1 MSPSAILLVRAD
13 TTLCVN
19 SSTVLW
25 ILSSCSLSLSLL
37 FLIFVCAK
45 KAFFIA
51 SDILS
56 DLNELI
62 EPSLLTTLR
71 LNRFTLFSFSFFCD
85 TCGLSAIYILS
96 IFKILLSKNTICSVA
111 VFRQYNIW
119 SISQ

>member
-1 MSPSAILLVRAD
+1 M
-13 TTLCVN
+13 
-19 SSTVLW
+19 
-25 ILSSCSLSLSLL
+25 
-37 FLIFVCAK
+37 
-45 KAFFIA
+45 A
-51 SDILS
+51 SEILS

-71 LNRFTLFSFSFFCD
+71 LNRLTLFSFSFFCD

-111 VFRQYNIW
+111 VLGQYNIW